1 MPQVI
6 SATDAKNQF
15 SELVNRVVYNNEEF
29 IVQKQGKP
37 VILITKAIKAQENQ
51 PKKVTTNDFLT
62 NLANLNAHGLPQDVG
77 KNHDKYAWD
86 R

>member
-15 SELVNRVVYNNEEF
+15 SELVNRVVYNGEEF
-29 IVQKQGKP
+29 IVEKQGKP
-37 VILITKAIKAQENQ
+37 TVLITKVVKKT
-51 PKKVTTNDFLT
+51 PKPVKKMSGTEFL
-62 NLANLNAHGLPQDVG
+62 LKLSKYNAKGLPADLA

-86 R
+86 

>member
-1 MPQVI
+1 MPQII

-15 SELVNRVVYNNEEF
+15 AELVNRVVYNSEEF

-37 VILITKAIKAQENQ
+37 VILITKALKVQGNQ
-51 PKKVTTNDFLT
+51 PKKFTTNDFLIK
-62 NLANLNAHGLPQDVG
+62 LANLNAKGLPADLG

-86 R
+86 

>member
-1 MPQVI
+1 MPQII

-15 SELVNRVVYNNEEF
+15 SELVNRVVYNGEEF

-37 VILITKAIKAQENQ
+37 AVKISPISDQTSS
-51 PKKVTTNDFLT
+51 KKPLDPGLKFLLK
-62 NLANLNAHGLPQDVG
+62 LAKYNAKGLPKDLG

-86 R
+86 